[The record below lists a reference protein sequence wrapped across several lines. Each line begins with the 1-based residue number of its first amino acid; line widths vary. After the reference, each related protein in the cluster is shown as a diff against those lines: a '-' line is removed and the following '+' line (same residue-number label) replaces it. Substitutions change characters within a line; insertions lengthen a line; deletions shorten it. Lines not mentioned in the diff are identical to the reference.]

1 MSFIGFHDTNR
12 RFVNGENMDD
22 VLTSLTQIDENFQL
36 VLRVTYNQEQK
47 L

>member
-1 MSFIGFHDTNR
+1 MSFIGYLDTNR